1 MRKTLLLLI
10 AILLLTVICSCS
22 SSYYLYT
29 SPEAKNDVFIDRGD
43 EYQVA
48 GSKGEKLTF
57 MAAGLDTDNGDN
69 RIIFAILNDSESS
82 YSFRDSQISIY
93 GGNAEKNKWDYIQKW
108 SAAEFYDKTKRQAET
123 ERMVAAIAGAL
134 SVASAAMGST
144 SQSTVYTPYGSAVV
158 TTRSYSASD
167 VALTAM
173 AASIYNRN
181 LEQATKANL
190 SYLKENL
197 LYSSTIGA
205 GETYSGLIYFPGDR
219 KYADYKIVFEDS
231 AGKEEFIFTK
241 SIREEIIHPWTT
253 DTSRHLNAITVNL
266 SPMYEKIGLYYYW
279 LPPKGVGIYTGF
291 NLYDYT
297 QKRPENTVDPIGYYW
312 HYDGSGK
319 AGNFSFKV
327 DPNPSDAYDYT
338 FYYDGRFTETE
349 EHYKSFGLPIG
360 MTIKIAKQTWL
371 LAGVSLIFNY
381 DYYIIGSL
389 EYSADGGPYVHY
401 KDGLVDTANY
411 GGGGIEGQLGVNF
424 ALNFIDLGTIVSYDF
439 KQKRFTVDICAGV
452 AL

>member
-10 AILLLTVICSCS
+10 VILLLAVICSCS

-48 GSKGEKLTF
+48 GSKGDNLTF

-69 RIIFAILNDSESS
+69 RIVFAILNDSSSS

-123 ERMVAAIAGAL
+123 EQMMAAIAGAL

-144 SQSTVYTPYGSAVV
+144 SQSTVSTPYGSAVV

-173 AASIYNRN
+173 AASIYNRDLAQANKSN
-181 LEQATKANL
+181 LNF
-190 SYLKENL
+190 LKENL

-219 KYADYKIVFEDS
+219 KYIDYKIVFEDS

-241 SIREEIIHPWTT
+241 SIREEILHPWTT
-253 DTSRHLNAITVNL
+253 DTSRHLNAITVNF
-266 SPMYEKIGLYYYW
+266 SPFSDRLGLYYYW
-279 LPPKGVGIYTGF
+279 LPPKGVGVYTGF
-291 NLYDYT
+291 SVYGYKTKKYDTVDGNYYRSLYGSGVADNFYFRFDPDPTDSYDY
-297 QKRPENTVDPIGYYW
+297 
-312 HYDGSGK
+312 S
-319 AGNFSFKV
+319 
-327 DPNPSDAYDYT
+327 
-338 FYYDGRFTETE
+338 FYYDGRFTEKE
-349 EHYKSFGLPIG
+349 CVGKSLAMPIG
-360 MTIKIAKQTWL
+360 MTIKVASHSWL
-371 LAGVSLIFNY
+371 LLGASFVFGSTS
-381 DYYIIGSL
+381 YYIGKL
-389 EYSADGGPYVHY
+389 EYSANGGPYKVY
-401 KDGLVDTANY
+401 SENAVVEYY
-411 GGGGIEGQLGVNF
+411 GNFGIECQIGANF
-424 ALNFIDLGTIVSYDF
+424 AFNFIDFGIIANYDF
-439 KQKRFTVDICAGV
+439 IQNRFAVDICAGV

>member
-1 MRKTLLLLI
+1 MKKNLLLI
-10 AILLLTVICSCS
+10 LALFLLIVICSCS

-29 SPEAKNDVFIDRGD
+29 STEAKNDVFIDRGD

-48 GSKGEKLTF
+48 GSSGDKLTL

-69 RIIFAILNDSESS
+69 RIIFAILNDSTSS

-93 GGNAEKNKWDYIQKW
+93 GGNAERNEWNYLQKW

-123 ERMVAAIAGAL
+123 EQMMAAIAGAL
-134 SVASAAMGST
+134 SVASATMGST

-173 AASIYNRN
+173 AASIYNKN
-181 LEQATKANL
+181 LAQANKSNL
-190 SYLKENL
+190 KYLKENL
-197 LYSSTIGA
+197 LYSSTISA
-205 GETYSGLIYFPGDR
+205 GETYSGIVYFPGDR

-231 AGKEEFIFTK
+231 AGKEEFIFSK
-241 SIREEIIHPWTT
+241 SIRNEILHPWTT
-253 DTSRHLNAITVNL
+253 DTSRHLNAITVNISPL
-266 SPMYEKIGLYYYW
+266 SEKIGLYYYW

-291 NLYDYT
+291 NLYDFTRPY
-297 QKRPENTVDPIGYYW
+297 PENTVDPIGYYW
-312 HYDGSGK
+312 HYQGSGK
-319 AGNFSFKV
+319 ADNFSFKI

-338 FYYDGRFTETE
+338 FYYEGRFTETE
-349 EHYKSFGLPIG
+349 KHSKSFGLPIG
-360 MTIKIAKQTWL
+360 MTIKLAKQTWL
-371 LAGVSLIFNY
+371 LAGVSMVVGY
-381 DYYIIGSL
+381 DSYVVGSL

-401 KDGLVDTANY
+401 KDNLVDRNSY
-411 GGGGIEGQLGVNF
+411 GEFSIEGQIGVNF
-424 ALNFIDLGTIVSYDF
+424 ALNFIDLGTIISYDF
-439 KQKRFTVDICAGV
+439 MLKRLTLDICAGV